1 MKKRIQYIAA
11 ALLLCATFGTFGAC
25 RKGVV
30 IPDPDPDPIP
40 EPDPSPSVVYGL
52 PEGGT
57 GRYISNSD
65 VLDDG
70 DTRYLVCTTNET
82 QAEEDNVI
90 AVYKAKYEAG
100 EGKGWAYGEQKI
112 VLRGEEGKWDEYI
125 GSASIVKGTFAKEDK
140 NYSWLMAY
148 CATSAANDTQYS
160 IGLAAA
166 ASPDGE

>member
-90 AVYKAKYEAG
+90 AVYKAKYVRRERHAVFHWTCG
-100 EGKGWAYGEQKI
+100 GNRSRRRMGKDRADRI
-112 VLRGEEGKWDEYI
+112 VRFRSVRHKFRRLLCTFDRKLR
-125 GSASIVKGTFAKEDK
+125 
-140 NYSWLMAY
+140 
-148 CATSAANDTQYS
+148 
-160 IGLAAA
+160 
-166 ASPDGE
+166 

>member
-25 RKGVV
+25 KKDVV
-30 IPDPDPDPIP
+30 IPDPNPDPIP

-100 EGKGWAYGEQKI
+100 EGNRSRRRMGKDRADRI
-112 VLRGEEGKWDEYI
+112 VRFRSVRHKFRRLLCAFDRKLR
-125 GSASIVKGTFAKEDK
+125 
-140 NYSWLMAY
+140 
-148 CATSAANDTQYS
+148 
-160 IGLAAA
+160 
-166 ASPDGE
+166 